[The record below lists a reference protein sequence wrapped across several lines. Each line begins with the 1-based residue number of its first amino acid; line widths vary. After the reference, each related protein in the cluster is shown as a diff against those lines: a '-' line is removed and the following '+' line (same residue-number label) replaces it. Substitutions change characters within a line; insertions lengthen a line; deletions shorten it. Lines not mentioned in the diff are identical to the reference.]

1 VAAFSDI
8 AEVYIKAGDGGNGKL
23 SFLHE
28 KYREFGGP
36 DGGDGGNGGNV
47 IFKVDESW
55 NTLYFY
61 KTHRNLAAENGEIGK
76 GRKKHGRDGDDLYVH
91 VPIGTLVYNADT
103 EELIGDLNE
112 KDSEVIVAKGGEGGF
127 GNAHF
132 ISSTRQSPGFAELGT
147 KGEAFNARLELKLIA
162 DVGLVG
168 LPNIGKSTLL
178 SVISA
183 AKPKIADYEFTTL
196 TPNLGVV
203 GGFDTKGFVVADI
216 PGLIEGA
223 SKGKGLGDEFL
234 RHVERTRLIVHI
246 LDAMSE
252 DIEKDFE
259 VINEELKKYNGGILE
274 KPQVLAV
281 SRIDL
286 LNEKERKEITKKA
299 EKIIKKHKAM
309 FKFDKKPML
318 FSAVTHEGVRELVL
332 EIDSELAKIPKKLE
346 TEVKKV
352 FTIKDVKKDTFTVKK
367 EENTFFVAGNKIDRF
382 AQKTDFTN
390 PYAVM
395 RLYDIMQKT
404 GIIKEIEKL
413 GGKYGDKISIRDEEI
428 DFKG

>member
-1 VAAFSDI
+1 VAFCDI
-8 AEVYIKAGDGGNGKL
+8 AEIFIKAGDGGNGKL

-61 KTHRNLAAENGEIGK
+61 KTHRNLVAQDGEIGK

-91 VPIGTLVYNADT
+91 VPLGTIIYNADT
-103 EELIGDLNE
+103 NEIIADLNE
-112 KDSEVIVAKGGEGGF
+112 KDSEAIVAKGGEGGF

-132 ISSTRQSPGFAELGT
+132 TSSKRQAPGFAELGT
-147 KGEAFNARLELKLIA
+147 KGEAFNIRLELKLIA

-168 LPNIGKSTLL
+168 LPNIGKSTFL
-178 SVISA
+178 SVVSA
-183 AKPKIADYEFTTL
+183 AKPKIADYPFTTI

-203 GGFDTKGFVVADI
+203 GGFDTRGFVIADI

-234 RHVERTRLIVHI
+234 RHVERTRLIVHV
-246 LDAMSE
+246 LDSMSE

-259 VINEELKKYNGGILE
+259 TINSELLEYNKEILE
-274 KPQVLAV
+274 KPQVLAI

-286 LNEKERKEITKKA
+286 LSEKERREISKKA
-299 EKIIKKHKAM
+299 EKIIKKHKKM
-309 FKFDKKPML
+309 FKFDKKPIL
-318 FSAVTHEGVRELVL
+318 FSAVTHEGVRDLVL
-332 EIDSELAKIPKKLE
+332 EIDSELSKIPKKE
-346 TEVKKV
+346 EPVAQKV
-352 FTIKDVKKDTFTVKK
+352 FTLKDVKKDSFEISK
-367 EENTFFVAGNKIDRF
+367 EENTFIVKGPKIERF
-382 AQKTDFTN
+382 AEKTDFAN

-404 GIIKEIEKL
+404 GIIKQIEKL
-413 GGKYGDKISIRDEEI
+413 GAQYGDKIRVKEEEI
-428 DFKG
+428 DYKG